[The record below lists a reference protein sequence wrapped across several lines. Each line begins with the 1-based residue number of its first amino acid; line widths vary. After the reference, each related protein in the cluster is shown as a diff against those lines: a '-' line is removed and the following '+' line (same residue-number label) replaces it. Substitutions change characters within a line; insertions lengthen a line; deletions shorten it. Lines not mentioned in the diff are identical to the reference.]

1 MANYIATD
9 TELTSVANAIRAK
22 GETSDPLVFPS
33 GFVNA
38 INAIPTGGGGGG
50 ITIVDTPDT
59 HGGTIR
65 EIITN
70 GDVKGVPACVEFI
83 DYDGTPV
90 TTKTKAQIEAMESDS
105 DLPAFPSHTGLIAQ
119 GWNWTVAQLKAQLT
133 AMPDQ
138 KVYVGQMYV
147 TESGKTEI
155 DVEMQEGR
163 LDPILCIAV
172 NGEVSVDWGDETT
185 PDTITGSNI
194 SSRVAIPHTYANS
207 GCYTIKISVISGVFR
222 FYGGGNKDNIL
233 VKQISSSSEHYNK
246 VYTNCVKEIRFG
258 IGTNTI
264 GNYSFYN
271 CFYLTSITIPKNIT
285 SIGSTAFGHCHSL
298 KSITIPDSITQMNNS
313 MFSYCYSLVGIAIP
327 SGVIAFSGSLF
338 SQCSSLEGVTIPS
351 NITSIGNSAFSS
363 CSAIRKI
370 FIPNGITSIGSSV
383 FNTCISITN
392 IVIPNGISAIEN
404 SIFASCQNIKSVTIP
419 DSITQIKDY
428 AFQNCYSLF
437 NIIISNNVTTIGPA
451 AFQNCYS
458 LARITVPS
466 SVTSIGNN
474 AFKNCYGVAE
484 YHILPTTPPTLGTT
498 AFDGI
503 QSDCIIYVPQ
513 GTLSAYQ
520 SATNWSAY
528 ASYMQEE
535 S

>member
-33 GFVNA
+33 GFVSA

-50 ITIVDTPDT
+50 SSD
-59 HGGTIR
+59 
-65 EIITN
+65 
-70 GDVKGVPACVEFI
+70 GDVVFI
-83 DYDGTPV
+83 DYDGSVV
-90 TTKTKAQIEAMESDS
+90 TAKTKTEINAMTSDS
-105 DLPAFPSHTGLIAQ
+105 DLPAFPSHAGLIAQ

-138 KVYVGQMYV
+138 KVYVGQMYI
-147 TESGKTEI
+147 TESGATEI
-155 DVEMQEGR
+155 DVEMPEGR

-185 PDTITGSNI
+185 PDTVTGAAI

-207 GCYTIKISVISGVFR
+207 GFYTIKISVISGVFR
-222 FYGGGNKDNIL
+222 FYGGGNKNNIL
-233 VKQISSSSEHYNK
+233 VKQEPSSSEQYNK

-258 IGTNTI
+258 IGVNTI
-264 GNYSFYN
+264 GSFSFYN
-271 CFYLTSITIPKNIT
+271 CFSLTSITIPKSIT
-285 SIGSTAFGHCHSL
+285 SIGSTAFGYCLSL
-298 KSITIPDSITQMNNS
+298 KSIIIPDSITSMNTS
-313 MFSYCYSLVGIAIP
+313 MFSYCYSLVSIAIP
-327 SGVIAFSGSLF
+327 YSVTSFLGSLF
-338 SQCSSLEGVTIPS
+338 SHCSSLEGVTIPS
-351 NITSIGNSAFSS
+351 NITSIGNSAFST

-370 FIPNGITSIGSSV
+370 SIPNGITSIGSNV
-383 FNTCISITN
+383 FSTCISITN

-404 SIFASCQNIKSVTIP
+404 SIFLSCNNIKSVTIP
-419 DSITQIKDY
+419 NSITQIKDY
-428 AFQNCYSLF
+428 AFQNCHSLF
-437 NIIISNNVTTIGPA
+437 NIIIPNNVTAIGST
-451 AFQNCYS
+451 AFNNCYS

-466 SVTSIGNN
+466 SVTSIGNS
-474 AFKNCYGVAE
+474 AFKNCYGMAE

-513 GTLSAYQ
+513 GALSAYQ
-520 SATNWSAY
+520 SATNWSTY

-535 S
+535 PA

>member
-33 GFVNA
+33 GFVSA

-50 ITIVDTPDT
+50 SSD
-59 HGGTIR
+59 
-65 EIITN
+65 
-70 GDVKGVPACVEFI
+70 GDVVFI
-83 DYDGTPV
+83 DYDGSIV
-90 TTKTKAQIEAMESDS
+90 TAKTKAEINAMSSDS

-155 DVEMQEGR
+155 DVEMQESR

-185 PDTITGSNI
+185 PDTVTGSAI
-194 SSRVAIPHTYANS
+194 SSRIAIPHTYANS

-222 FYGGGNKDNIL
+222 FYGGTNKDNIL
-233 VKQISSSSEHYNK
+233 VKQTSSSSEHENK
-246 VYTNCVKEIRFG
+246 VYTNCVRKIRFG

-264 GNYSFYN
+264 GSFSFYN
-271 CFYLTSITIPKNIT
+271 CFFLTSITIPKSIT
-285 SIGSTAFGHCHSL
+285 SIGNTAFGYCSSL
-298 KSITIPDSITQMNNS
+298 KSVTIPNSVTSMNTSIV
-313 MFSYCYSLVGIAIP
+313 SYCYSLESIAIP
-327 SGVIAFSGSLF
+327 AGVTSITGSAFSH
-338 SQCSSLEGVTIPS
+338 CYSLEGVSIP
-351 NITSIGNSAFSS
+351 NNATSIGNSAFIS
-363 CSAIRKI
+363 CNAIKKI
-370 FIPNGITSIGSSV
+370 SIPNGVTSIGSSV
-383 FNTCISITN
+383 FNACISITD
-392 IVIPNGISAIEN
+392 IVIPNGISAVE
-404 SIFASCQNIKSVTIP
+404 SSTFSGCSNIKSVTIP
-419 DSITQIKDY
+419 NSVTKIKDY
-428 AFQNCYSLF
+428 AFQNCSSLF
-437 NIIISNNVTTIGPA
+437 SIIIPNDVTTIGPT

-498 AFDGI
+498 VFDGI

-520 SATNWSAY
+520 SATNWSTY
-528 ASYMQEE
+528 ASYMREE
-535 S
+535 PV